1 MPAVANNVDLVLERN
16 KRKHIRR
23 FVKIVIFAF
32 FIVVGVFIYRMRD
45 VWFPHLEDIGT
56 RYQNGVTRNEDAEAE
71 GEFELNVSG
80 GVDYHA
86 DFVNNN
92 LFILCDK
99 YLYIY
104 QADGTLKDSRQHAYS
119 NAVMKVSGGRA
130 LTYSHNGTSLRLDTP
145 NSTVYEIQTDKPI
158 FFGILA
164 PDGRAAVVTE
174 SDTYACALHIYD
186 PSGKNVY
193 NRDCVER
200 LSDVSFCENG
210 CIFSTLTAS
219 GGDLMTALTYIT
231 FDSNE
236 VVWETSPIATLCY
249 ELYALPDGSAF
260 VIGDDLAAYY
270 SSTGALVGSY
280 DYNASLV
287 GYAYQNGKA
296 AILLQ
301 NEQRRQS
308 TLLLFSDKS
317 EAPQKVN
324 IDSTSRSVIMDGETV
339 YLLCNG
345 QVRSYA
351 FSGDMMHAQDVR
363 DAYDRIL
370 KYGKYFYLLGYDKIN
385 RVQIK

>member
-1 MPAVANNVDLVLERN
+1 MPAVANNVDLVLERK
-16 KRKHIRR
+16 KRTHIRR
-23 FVKIVIFAF
+23 LVKIVVFAF
-32 FIVVGVFIYRMRD
+32 FVVVGVFIYRMRD
-45 VWFPHLEDIGT
+45 VWFPHLENIGT
-56 RYQNGVTRNEDAEAE
+56 RYQNNVTRNEDAEAE

-86 DFVNNN
+86 DFINNN

-104 QADGTLKDSRQHAYS
+104 QADGTLRESRQHAYS

-130 LTYSHNGTSLRLDTP
+130 LVYSHNGTSMRLDTP
-145 NSTVYEIQTDKPI
+145 NSTVYEIQTEKPI

-164 PDGRAAVVTE
+164 PDGRAAIVTE
-174 SDTYACALHIYD
+174 SNTYACRLNIYD
-186 PSGKNVY
+186 ASGNNVY
-193 NRDCVER
+193 TRECVER

-219 GGDLMTALTYIT
+219 GGQLMTALTYIN
-231 FDSNE
+231 FDSKE
-236 VVWETSPIATLCY
+236 IVWETDPIPTLCY
-249 ELYALPDGSAF
+249 ELYAIPDGSAF

-280 DYNASLV
+280 DYNATLV
-287 GYAYQNGKA
+287 DYAYENGKA

-308 TLLLFSDKS
+308 TLLLFSDRS
-317 EAPQKVN
+317 VAPQTVS
-324 IDSTSRSVIMDGETV
+324 IDLPTRSVIMDGETV
-339 YLLCNG
+339 YLLG
-345 QVRSYA
+345 SGEVRSYA
-351 FSGDMMHAQDVR
+351 FSGDMMNRQTVR
-363 DAYDRIL
+363 DAYDRLL

>member
-1 MPAVANNVDLVLERN
+1 MANNVDLVLERN

-23 FVKIVIFAF
+23 LVKIVIFAF

-45 VWFPHLEDIGT
+45 VWFPHLEGIGT
-56 RYQNGVTRNEDAEAE
+56 RYQSNVTRNEDAEAE

-86 DFVNNN
+86 GFINNN

-99 YLYIY
+99 YLYVY
-104 QADGTLKDSRQHAYS
+104 AADGTLRDSRQHAYS
-119 NAVMKVSGGRA
+119 NAVMKISGNRA
-130 LTYSHNGTSLRLDTP
+130 LLYSHNGTSLRLDTP
-145 NSTVYEIQTDKPI
+145 NSTVYELQTEKPI
-158 FFGILA
+158 FFGILSE
-164 PDGRAAVVTE
+164 DGRAAIVTE
-174 SDTYACALHIYD
+174 SDTYACRLNIYD
-186 PSGKNVY
+186 ANGKIIY
-193 NRDCVER
+193 TRECVER

-219 GGDLMTALTYIT
+219 GGELMTALTYIT

-236 VVWETSPIATLCY
+236 IVWETSPIATLCY
-249 ELYALPDGSAF
+249 ELYAMPDGSAF

-280 DYNASLV
+280 DYNAALV
-287 GYAYQNGKA
+287 DYAYQNGKA

-308 TLLLFSDKS
+308 TLLLFSDRS
-317 EAPQKVN
+317 AAPQTVN
-324 IDSTSRSVIMDGETV
+324 IDSTVRSVIMDAEIV
-339 YLLCNG
+339 YLLGSG

-351 FSGDMMHAQDVR
+351 FSGDELDSQSVK